1 MYCVLLSILV
11 IIIIIIIIFF
21 GKDILKMMVN
31 NGETMVHVYCVY
43 LTTCS
48 TISW

>member
-21 GKDILKMMVN
+21 GKDILNNDGQQWRN
-31 NGETMVHVYCVY
+31 NG
-43 LTTCS
+43 TCKLCLS
-48 TISW
+48 YYV